1 MSKNTKGT
9 MSKNTRPKTGKNQ
22 LLYLPFQTIERL
34 HKLAAREGVTMSRF
48 VADLIDKAA
57 TKKRLW

>member
-1 MSKNTKGT
+1 MSNNTKGT
-9 MSKNTRPKTGKNQ
+9 MPKNTRPKTGKNQ